1 MKYRSRTTQLNI
13 LYLSYK
19 LTYFFRINYGP
30 KKVSYVLIAWN
41 QRSKMS
47 LSGRE
52 RVGVPGPRREQW
64 ALINFRSD
72 KPTQQKKLLYGI
84 LVSRGD
90 MNTCAY
96 PFWHV
101 VRRSHF
107 AYTVIHST
115 LHAPPPAQIATL
127 YWYFQLSQ
135 SLLSTPLLRLL
146 LIQWRPGK
154 SRGRREP
161 PPPFPWKFPDL
172 KLGISLSLSLLM
184 CISVCSGGR
193 GCVCFCSAAIYES

>member
-1 MKYRSRTTQLNI
+1 
-13 LYLSYK
+13 
-19 LTYFFRINYGP
+19 
-30 KKVSYVLIAWN
+30 
-41 QRSKMS
+41 MS
-47 LSGRE
+47 S
-52 RVGVPGPRREQW
+52 EQW

-172 KLGISLSLSLLM
+172 KLGISLSLSLDVYQ
-184 CISVCSGGR
+184 CVFWGEGVCLFLFCCNIWKLGDCLSKCSR
-193 GCVCFCSAAIYES
+193 ERVMNCVTMRNCSDKAVNKLASRV